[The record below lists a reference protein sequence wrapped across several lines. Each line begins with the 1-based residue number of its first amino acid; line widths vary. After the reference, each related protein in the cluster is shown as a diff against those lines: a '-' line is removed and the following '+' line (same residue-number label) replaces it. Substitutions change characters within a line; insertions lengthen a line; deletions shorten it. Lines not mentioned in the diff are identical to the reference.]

1 MGDIKLTDDLRLI
14 PIPGEIAQEMDR
26 RLLALRGTVECIRQ
40 SLERVQESAAVVNAL
55 HGVVREIEQVAT
67 DLDVR
72 CWDAPSSRA
81 RTINGANTHKV

>member
-26 RLLALRGTVECIRQ
+26 RLLALRGMVECIRQ
-40 SLERVQESAAVVNAL
+40 SLECAQESAAVVHAL

-72 CWDAPSSRA
+72 CWDKPSSLA
-81 RTINGANTHKV
+81 RTINGANTLKV